1 MQNTSIERDLK
12 FYSRLD
18 IWEKIVIFEE
28 MNYLIDKTL

>member
-18 IWEKIVIFEE
+18 IWEKIVNFEE